1 MSVRLSDVAQR
12 AGVSTATVSRVL
24 NDKVGVSPV
33 AREAV
38 LAAIDAMGYARP
50 SLLKPRNS
58 NLIGLVVPELEN
70 PFFPRIAQAITT
82 SLSQHGATPVLCT
95 HTQGPQQEAQY
106 IESLIELGVA
116 GIIFVSGYHALD
128 GDAHDEYQELHRRYL
143 PFVCINGV
151 TDDIG
156 APALSTDEVSAAEQ
170 AVAHLVALGH
180 ERIGLVVGSDRYI
193 PVRRR
198 ISGFT
203 KAMQRLTGMKDLLI
217 TQTPFTVEGGQA
229 GAERLLAEGVTAIVA
244 GSDMMAL
251 GAIRAARMRGLHV
264 PDDLSVVG
272 FDDSLL
278 IGFTD
283 PPLTTIRQQVL
294 AMGQAAVDA
303 LLAQVNGQRPER
315 TEYLFEPELVVR
327 GSTGPAPSL
336 KGGRVIPIESGAGR
350 R

>member
-1 MSVRLSDVAQR
+1 MSVRLSDVAER

-24 NDKVGVSPV
+24 NDKPGVSPS

-38 LAAIDAMGYARP
+38 LSAIDGMGYARP
-50 SLLKPRNS
+50 SLLKPRS
-58 NLIGLVVPELEN
+58 ANLIGLVVPELEN
-70 PFFPRIAQAITT
+70 PFFPRIAQVITNA
-82 SLSQHGATPVLCT
+82 LSQHGATPVLCT

-106 IESLIELGVA
+106 IESLMELGVA

-128 GDAHDEYQELHRRYL
+128 GDAHDEYQELHRRRL

-151 TDDIG
+151 TADIG

-180 ERIGLVVGSDRYI
+180 ERIGLVVGADRYV

-198 ISGFT
+198 ILGFT
-203 KAMQRLTGMKDLLI
+203 KAVQRLTDSPILI
-217 TQTPFTVEGGQA
+217 AQAPFTVEGGQA
-229 GAERLLAEGVTAIVA
+229 GGERLLADGVTGIVA

-251 GAIRAARMRGLHV
+251 GVIRAARMRGLSV
-264 PDDLSVVG
+264 PEDLSVVG

-278 IGFTD
+278 IAFTD
-283 PPLTTIRQQVL
+283 PPLTTIRQQVI

-303 LLAQVNGQRPER
+303 LLAQVNGGRAER

-327 GSTGPAPSL
+327 GSTAPAP
-336 KGGRVIPIESGAGR
+336 
-350 R
+350 